1 MKTMFLSPLVISFS
15 LFFIVH
21 VVGLAWTTDTERGL
35 DTVLRLLPFSL
46 FGFLWL
52 AAKLEKKE
60 IYINSFVFGLA
71 ACAVLAHYNLFHQM
85 YPDLLMEGIT
95 TGKRQGNETA
105 PFLSHI
111 MYSPLLACGIFFLSW
126 SLINIKSS
134 LNFFLVKFFVLILL
148 LSNLM
153 FSTGRAGFLML
164 IILISSLIV
173 FKSRNIKIAFL
184 KIIIIIPFCI
194 LIAYNVS
201 DSVQSRVNAGIGDVT
216 SFSENPNS
224 SVGGRIVFAIQTFD
238 MYKQNMLV
246 GVGTGDL
253 LIEYPKYVKE
263 EFNEVVNPYNP
274 HNQYLMVAATTGSIG
289 LFFLL
294 AIFYLGFKHSNSQG
308 RAIIFGYIM
317 ICLVESYLWRSN
329 TGLAFIYFVAI
340 FTQRQSFLFSSTIK

>member
-1 MKTMFLSPLVISFS
+1 M
-15 LFFIVH
+15 
-21 VVGLAWTTDTERGL
+21 
-35 DTVLRLLPFSL
+35 
-46 FGFLWL
+46 
-52 AAKLEKKE
+52 
-60 IYINSFVFGLA
+60 
-71 ACAVLAHYNLFHQM
+71 
-85 YPDLLMEGIT
+85 
-95 TGKRQGNETA
+95 
-105 PFLSHI
+105 
-111 MYSPLLACGIFFLSW
+111 
-126 SLINIKSS
+126 
-134 LNFFLVKFFVLILL
+134 
-148 LSNLM
+148 
-153 FSTGRAGFLML
+153 
-164 IILISSLIV
+164 
-173 FKSRNIKIAFL
+173 
-184 KIIIIIPFCI
+184 
-194 LIAYNVS
+194 
-201 DSVQSRVNAGIGDVT
+201 NAGIGDVT